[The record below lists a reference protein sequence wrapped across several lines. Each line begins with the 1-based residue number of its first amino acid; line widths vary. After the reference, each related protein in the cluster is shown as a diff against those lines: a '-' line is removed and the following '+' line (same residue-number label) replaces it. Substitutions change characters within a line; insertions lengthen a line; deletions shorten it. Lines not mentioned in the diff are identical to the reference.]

1 MHDRVGMENAS
12 PLSSKNSALVMGRV
26 IPLTAMIRKAE
37 TFAKV
42 PQIPKCLGR
51 ALGIWGILKVLG
63 RLKLRYRK
71 FQTALGYSLG
81 LKIKK
86 RLESSSLTFH
96 FHQIKKYQEWRKR

>member
-1 MHDRVGMENAS
+1 MYNRVGMENV
-12 PLSSKNSALVMGRV
+12 PPWSSKNSVLVMGRL

-42 PQIPKCLGR
+42 PQVSKCLGR
-51 ALGIWGILKVLG
+51 TLGIWGILKVLG

-71 FQTALGYSLG
+71 FQTALGYSLD

-86 RLESSSLTFH
+86 DLNHQVSH
-96 FHQIKKYQEWRKR
+96 FIFIR